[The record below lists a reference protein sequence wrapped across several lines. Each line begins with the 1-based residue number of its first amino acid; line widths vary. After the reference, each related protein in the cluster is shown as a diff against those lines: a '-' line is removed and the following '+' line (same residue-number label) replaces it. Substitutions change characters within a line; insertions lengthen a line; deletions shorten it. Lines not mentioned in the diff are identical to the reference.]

1 MDKQEWKE
9 KKVSLG
15 SAIIISAVFAV
26 VGGIIGANWDNL
38 FGGFAPYLGLEK
50 QVKSN
55 IDWSPLDE
63 VYSQLASSYN
73 SAE

>member
-38 FGGFAPYLGLEK
+38 FGGFAPYLGFNSTRKHLERW
-50 QVKSN
+50 VESCP
-55 IDWSPLDE
+55 IPLPPKMPM
-63 VYSQLASSYN
+63 S
-73 SAE
+73 